1 MFCTFILL
9 NFPPHLKV
17 CTYELLITGIR
28 SKAGDAAPVLGAI
41 SHAAK
46 LCHLQWAATD
56 DQMLHEVISK
66 PVLTPLMPRLHEEA
80 YMKHS

>member
-46 LCHLQWAATD
+46 LCHLQ
-56 DQMLHEVISK
+56 
-66 PVLTPLMPRLHEEA
+66 
-80 YMKHS
+80 